1 MAGTNPPGSHN
12 ADAGRD
18 AARFDLDDA
27 SPLPARF
34 DIWGRPPGQ
43 EEPAPSSGG
52 PSGEADPSDPSD
64 PAPAS
69 SALPAEP
76 PRPNF
81 PVQAYPVQA
90 YPVQAY
96 PVQAYPVQA
105 YPAQAIPAQAIPA
118 QAISAQA
125 LPAQGQLAPAYPAQ
139 ALPAQGQL
147 APAYPA
153 QAQPA
158 QGYPAQGHPAQ
169 VFPAQVFPAQPALP
183 DQKASGSPALSPPSQ
198 LAPGQMSAGQGETTQ
213 PPWLPQNPGQA
224 SVPSWQ
230 PDSGRFVDPF
240 RTPADT
246 GPAPKRRGPK
256 ILRRVLAFILVAA
269 IAVAVKGGA
278 KMLDAIGTSKSTFP
292 TATAP
297 SGVSATSAASV
308 VPTGP
313 FEGTPAAQYPEA
325 ETGIT
330 LPAGTAV
337 PGFTAVQV
345 NARLQQV
352 KQALVASRLDPAML
366 ISRDTTPLL
375 KLLSPEATKQLM
387 PYFNGQNFFGF
398 ATQVAP
404 GYSLTTD
411 KVRVSGRVTFR
422 GKTANGVRFLEVTS
436 NFVWVYPFAGA
447 LQKSGDHLVIVHDEV
462 TWEIP
467 VDADV
472 DKNYRGLHINGW
484 NGYASNM
491 DCDLLKK
498 SLLALGKPRP
508 GPAGAGE
515 DNNADFDPSR
525 SLDIASTC

>member
-1 MAGTNPPGSHN
+1 MRCLTPNKGSRWNVAGTNPPGSHN

-18 AARFDLDDA
+18 AARFDPGDA

-43 EEPAPSSGG
+43 EEPAPSPGA
-52 PSGEADPSDPSD
+52 PSGEVDPSDPSG

-69 SALPAEP
+69 GPLPAEP
-76 PRPNF
+76 ARPDF
-81 PVQAYPVQA
+81 
-90 YPVQAY
+90 

-105 YPAQAIPAQAIPA
+105 YPAQAYPAQAHAA
-118 QAISAQA
+118 QAV
-125 LPAQGQLAPAYPAQ
+125 PAQ
-139 ALPAQGQL
+139 ALPAQGNPVE
-147 APAYPA
+147 AHPAQGQPARPYPP

-158 QGYPAQGHPAQ
+158 QGYPAQ
-169 VFPAQVFPAQPALP
+169 VFPAQVFPAQPTLL
-183 DQKASGSPALSPPSQ
+183 DQKASGSPALSPPSH
-198 LAPGQMSAGQGETTQ
+198 LAPSQISAGQGQTT
-213 PPWLPQNPGQA
+213 PPWSPQNPGQA

-230 PDSGRFVDPF
+230 PDSGRFIDPF
-240 RTPADT
+240 GAPADT

-256 ILRRVLAFILVAA
+256 IVRRVLAFILVAA
-269 IAVAVKGGA
+269 VAVAVKGGE

-297 SGVSATSAASV
+297 PGVSATSTASA

-325 ETGIT
+325 ETGVT

-337 PGFTAVQV
+337 PGFTAEQV

-366 ISRDTTPLL
+366 MSRDTTPLL
-375 KLLSPEATKQLM
+375 KLLSPEATKQLT

-422 GKTANGVRFLEVTS
+422 GKTANGVRFLEIIT

-447 LQKSGDHLVIVHDEV
+447 LQKPGDHLVIVHDEV
-462 TWEIP
+462 TWDIP

-472 DKNYRGLHINGW
+472 DKNHRGLHIDGW

-498 SLLALGKPRP
+498 SLLALGKPRLAL
-508 GPAGAGE
+508 AGAGE
-515 DNNADFDPSR
+515 DNKADFDPSR
-525 SLDIASTC
+525 SVDIASTC